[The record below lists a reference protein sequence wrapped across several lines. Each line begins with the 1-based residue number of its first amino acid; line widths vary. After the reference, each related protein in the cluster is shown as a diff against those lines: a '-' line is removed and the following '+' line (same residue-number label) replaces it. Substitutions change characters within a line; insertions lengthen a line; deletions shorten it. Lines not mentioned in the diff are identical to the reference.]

1 MKGFSPMKEHITLKV
16 IAFNTSNY
24 ALHPVLYCMKE
35 KHPEFRLYE
44 TDSKETLITFILN
57 DPPDLLILYH
67 NTPRFDGIEFINELN
82 KEEITIPF
90 ILVIPEHDE
99 EVYQKTVELG
109 GFDCIQKNESCET
122 INRSLTLCK
131 CRLLLWKKK
140 QGKQRITF
148 LNKKFDELTN
158 VLNRREFMKHLSTGV
173 PKSILLLNIDDF
185 GLINNTYGFEIGDHI
200 LKNTASLL
208 KGIKPDNSFL
218 FRIAGDE
225 FVILIDEPEE
235 HQDTILAENILNLF
249 HNHHFLYKN
258 LELKLSFTI
267 GIARGSDD
275 TILRNA
281 DVALRRARDI
291 GKNRYCE
298 YIHDPDLE
306 EKQKRNLGWAHRIKY
321 AIEQNHLIPFFQP
334 IINNQ
339 KGKVEKYECLARMI
353 DNNKIIVPAYF
364 LEPAKRAGLLPHL
377 TKSIITKSFEIFQY
391 NTFDFSINISDID
404 LKNCFLV
411 PFIRKNI
418 TAYNIRPQRFIIEL
432 SEKIQSQLD
441 STDFQQINEL
451 KEMGIKIA
459 FDDFGTG
466 HSNFSRILDCNPDY
480 IKIDG
485 SFIRYVDKNGKS
497 YKISHAISQFGIS
510 IDTQVIAEFVHS
522 KEVFEKVKELH
533 IPYSQGYYFGKPSK
547 TISC

>member
-1 MKGFSPMKEHITLKV
+1 MKKHIILKAL
-16 IAFNTSNY
+16 AFNTGSY
-24 ALHPVLYCMKE
+24 ALHPVLYCIKE

-67 NTPRFDGIEFINELN
+67 NIPRFDGIEFISELL

-90 ILVIPEHDE
+90 ILVMPEHDE
-99 EVYQKTVELG
+99 GVYRKTVELG
-109 GFDCIQKNESCET
+109 GFDCFQKNESYET
-122 INRSLTLCK
+122 INRSLALCK
-131 CRLLLWKKK
+131 FRLLQWKQK
-140 QGKQRITF
+140 QGGQSITF
-148 LNKKFDELTN
+148 LNKKFDELTG
-158 VLNRREFMKHLSTGV
+158 VFNRRAFMKYLAKGIQ
-173 PKSILLLNIDDF
+173 KSILLLNIDDF
-185 GLINNTYGFEIGDHI
+185 SLINSIYGLEVGDFI
-200 LKNTASLL
+200 LIKTVSLL
-208 KGIKPDNSFL
+208 KRILPDNAFL

-225 FVILIDEPEE
+225 FVILIEEPQA
-235 HQDTILAENILNLF
+235 HQDTILAEHILHLF
-249 HNHHFLYKN
+249 HENYFPFKN

-267 GIARGSDD
+267 GIAHGSDE

-281 DVALRRARDI
+281 DVALRRAREI

-298 YIHDPDLE
+298 YYHDPDLE
-306 EKQKRNLGWAHRIKY
+306 EKQRQNLGWAYRIKH
-321 AIEQNHLIPFFQP
+321 AIEQNNLLPFFQP

-353 DNNKIIVPAYF
+353 DKNKIIAPAYF
-364 LEPAKRAGLLPHL
+364 LEPAKRAGLLPYL
-377 TKSIITKSFEIFQY
+377 TKSIIQKSFEIFQY
-391 NTFDFSINISDID
+391 NAFDFSINISDID
-404 LKNCFLV
+404 LKNYYLV
-411 PFIRKNI
+411 PFIRENM
-418 TAYNIRPQRFIIEL
+418 TMYNIEPQRFIIEL
-432 SEKIQSQLD
+432 SEKIQSQMD
-441 STDFQQINEL
+441 TEDFQQINEL

-466 HSNFSRILDCNPDY
+466 HSNFSRILDCKPDY

-497 YKISHAISQFGIS
+497 YKISYAISQFGKS

-522 KEVFEKVKELH
+522 KEVFEKVKKLN

-547 TISC
+547 TISS